1 MFTELVGVKG
11 VLGINVS
18 QSLDRVKKL
27 AFNRS
32 MEIGIRTGLLERF
45 ADSVVQRLPQ
55 AVQVQLDPEFATRFI
70 DLTREGMVPLGV
82 AGHFSHLDHVV
93 MSHLCHELIS
103 LAQNA
108 NLGDNMRGFVETL
121 ALSVPNGKQ
130 SVFMKGV
137 YAKMESYAKKR
148 GLEFVPITRK
158 VDVSRYEMVKT
169 VSETRPLV
177 VKLRQ
182 EGIGVLMPAGGSVQ
196 PGRHPRGA
204 SGDNIYGLQEV
215 TDTNIIDLYDL
226 MVKSGKHTKQE
237 PYFLPIA
244 PDKTYRYFSSDS
256 LLPTPEGLISLF
268 GTPAGRIMITLTTGM
283 PWTAEDMAKKL
294 GSDWRNHPKEATDF
308 LMTEVAR
315 NLPPNARGYYG
326 KFVQEVR

>member
-11 VLGINVS
+11 VNVS
-18 QSLDRVKKL
+18 QSLDRAKKL
-27 AFNRS
+27 AFSRS

-55 AVQVQLDPEFATRFI
+55 VVQVQLDPEFATRFI

-108 NLGDNMRGFVETL
+108 SLGDNMRGFVETL

-130 SVFMKGV
+130 SMFMKGV
-137 YAKMESYAKKR
+137 YVKMENYVRRR

-158 VDVSRYEMVKT
+158 VDVARYEMVKT
-169 VSETRPLV
+169 VGETRSLV
-177 VKLRQ
+177 AKLRQ
-182 EGIGVLMPAGGSVQ
+182 KGIGVLVPAGGSVQ
-196 PGRHPRGA
+196 PGRHPKGA
-204 SGDNIYGLQEV
+204 NGDNIFGLQEI
-215 TDTNIIDLYDL
+215 TDTNVLDLYDL
-226 MVKSGKHTKQE
+226 MVKSGKHIKQE

-268 GTPAGRIMITLTTGM
+268 GTPTRRIMITLTTGM
-283 PWTAEDMAKKL
+283 PLTAGDMVNNL
-294 GSDWRNHPKEATDF
+294 GSNWRSNPKEAIDF

-326 KFVQEVR
+326 RFVKEDR